1 MSKEPEF
8 LEAMTRDLLPKVLPV
23 GWYYHPDADDVL
35 ENRYSEVRVILNVM
49 RYGDG
54 RPWAHL
60 SMSRRDK
67 KLPTWE
73 QLREVK
79 ELFLGKQR
87 KAIQV
92 LPPADQYVNIHPG
105 VLHLFCCLSDEDP
118 LPDFRYKGK
127 L

>member
-1 MSKEPEF
+1 MSVPVL
-8 LEAMTRDLLPKVLPV
+8 LEAMTRDILPKVLPV
-23 GWYYHPDADDVL
+23 GWYYHPDANDVL

-49 RYGDG
+49 RYSDG
-54 RPWAHL
+54 KAWAHL

-73 QLREVK
+73 QLREAK
-79 ELFLGKQR
+79 DLFLGKKR

-92 LPPADQYVNIHPG
+92 LPPEDQYVNHNPG
-105 VLHLFCCLSDEDP
+105 VLHLFCCLDDNDP
-118 LPDFRYKGK
+118 LPDFRVLGT